1 MEGTGA
7 WGRAAPGRAE
17 RPGPARRGPSAAAG
31 PIGGPGAEA
40 AGRLPRAGGGGAGS
54 HSRPGPPGPFEVAA
68 AAHPGP
74 RLIPADAGV
83 LAPPHSSSVRAE
95 WRWLITSLAPPRV
108 NERIRH
114 CARRME
120 KIRQPL
126 SSHAK
131 RGFDVGGASEAPF
144 PATPS
149 PGCADSPAGPP
160 QRTQLPPG
168 EPREQV
174 PSLHVESG
182 QADTLLSGAPT
193 HPTAGFRTE
202 PSPPADS

>member
-1 MEGTGA
+1 MQ
-7 WGRAAPGRAE
+7 
-17 RPGPARRGPSAAAG
+17 
-31 PIGGPGAEA
+31 
-40 AGRLPRAGGGGAGS
+40 
-54 HSRPGPPGPFEVAA
+54 PFTQNGA
-68 AAHPGP
+68 AAHPEP

-83 LAPPHSSSVRAE
+83 LAPPHSNSVRAE

-131 RGFDVGGASEAPF
+131 RGFDVAGASEAPF

-149 PGCADSPAGPP
+149 PQRGKCPSCARVDPAGPGKL
-160 QRTQLPPG
+160 RK
-168 EPREQV
+168 QV
-174 PSLHVESG
+174 PPPHG
-182 QADTLLSGAPT
+182 
-193 HPTAGFRTE
+193 R
-202 PSPPADS
+202 SPPRPHYPWKPGGGYESAPGLPSTPVGSWGHLL